1 DAIAAGKRAAAVIG
15 RWLRGEDVDQP
26 LPREMPEEYVE
37 PEFLD
42 EEEAADA
49 RRVQPPK
56 LGAEARIQTFDEVE
70 GSLSVEDAKREA
82 RRCLRCDLEF
92 TQPAEPETPVPMTV
106 GVTA

>member
-1 DAIAAGKRAAAVIG
+1 
-15 RWLRGEDVDQP
+15 
-26 LPREMPEEYVE
+26 
-37 PEFLD
+37 
-42 EEEAADA
+42 AADA